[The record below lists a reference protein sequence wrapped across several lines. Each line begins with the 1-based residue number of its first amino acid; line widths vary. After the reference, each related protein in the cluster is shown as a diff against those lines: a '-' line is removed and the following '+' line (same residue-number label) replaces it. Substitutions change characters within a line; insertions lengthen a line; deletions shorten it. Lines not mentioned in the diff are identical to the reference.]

1 MKNMADGNF
10 YEIDDGAVNM
20 EAVATVAR
28 NAADVDYLIYEYD
41 AAPQPMASMKI
52 GAGWLERIN
61 SRPITAAS
69 ATLTPMPI
77 PHCCRSTDSTG
88 YLRFQRSI
96 DVKIKRPFLLLKM
109 TSRLHR
115 LSVSNR
121 TV

>member
-61 SRPITAAS
+61 SRPSYSGI
-69 ATLTPMPI
+69 
-77 PHCCRSTDSTG
+77 CDTDS
-88 YLRFQRSI
+88 
-96 DVKIKRPFLLLKM
+96 DAHPALL
-109 TSRLHR
+109 
-115 LSVSNR
+115 
-121 TV
+121 